1 MLHTGRG
8 PLPVT
13 SASGVV
19 PMKPRMAS
27 SKSCRL
33 ANGSVF
39 ANSALAFNVAGS
51 GPFGAI
57 WPCAAE
63 QPTAIMTA
71 MAAALYVFDMNF
83 SRLGE
88 YDIEIGQRHR
98 TDALA
103 GRGEVGVEHG
113 RRSNGDCR
121 LADAA
126 PEATA
131 RHHDR
136 FHLRHL
142 ADPHRIIGVEV
153 GLLDAAVLDRAAAI
167 EQSGETKYE

>member
-8 PLPVT
+8 PLPDT

-27 SKSCRL
+27 SKSCRSPK
-33 ANGSVF
+33 GSVF
-39 ANSALAFNVAGS
+39 VNAAFAFNVAGS
-51 GPFGAI
+51 GLFGVI
-57 WPCAAE
+57 SPCTGE
-63 QPTAIMTA
+63 QLTAMMTAIAT
-71 MAAALYVFDMNF
+71 ALYVFDMTF
-83 SRLGE
+83 SRSGK

-113 RRSNGDCR
+113 RRSDGARR

-126 PEATA
+126 PEAAA
-131 RHHDR
+131 RHQDR

-142 ADPHRIIGVEV
+142 AYPHR
-153 GLLDAAVLDRAAAI
+153 
-167 EQSGETKYE
+167 

>member
-8 PLPVT
+8 PVPVT

-27 SKSCRL
+27 SKSCRS

-39 ANSALAFNVAGS
+39 VSSALAFSVAGS

-57 WPCAAE
+57 WPCTAA
-63 QPTAIMTA
+63 QLSAIMTVIPA
-71 MAAALYVFDMNF
+71 PVHVFDMI
-83 SRLGE
+83 SPGSGE
-88 YDIEIGQRHR
+88 HDMEMGQRHR
-98 TDALA
+98 PEAFA
-103 GRGEVGVEHG
+103 GRGEVGVEPR
-113 RRSNGDCR
+113 RRSDCACR
-121 LADAA
+121 LANA
-126 PEATA
+126 PPKTAA

-142 ADPHRIIGVEV
+142 AYPHRII
-153 GLLDAAVLDRAAAI
+153 
-167 EQSGETKYE
+167 

>member
-8 PLPVT
+8 PVPVT

-19 PMKPRMAS
+19 PMKPRIAS
-27 SKSCRL
+27 SKSCRF

-39 ANSALAFNVAGS
+39 VNSALAFNVAS
-51 GPFGAI
+51 SAPFGAI

-63 QPTAIMTA
+63 QLTAIMTA
-71 MAAALYVFDMNF
+71 IAAVLYVFDMNF

-88 YDIEIGQRHR
+88 YDIEIRQRHR
-98 TDALA
+98 ADALA
-103 GRGEVGVEHG
+103 CRREVGVEHS
-113 RRSNGDCR
+113 RRRDGNCR

-126 PEATA
+126 PESTA

-136 FHLRHL
+136 LHLRYASSCRYQNWSARYGH
-142 ADPHRIIGVEV
+142 P
-153 GLLDAAVLDRAAAI
+153 
-167 EQSGETKYE
+167 